1 LNPGR
6 VEQLNA
12 LFPQAD
18 FDRRAVIARGTQK
31 PRVSTGLELQVLMPV
46 VNAPFR
52 LYWAYNL
59 SYVNTNLQAPIVV
72 DRSFFPNAVTYQN
85 AVRQLGQTFPF
96 DERRSTFR
104 FSVGRTF

>member
-1 LNPGR
+1 

-18 FDRRAVIARGTQK
+18 FNRRAVIARGTQK
-31 PRVSTGLELQVLMPV
+31 PRVSAGLELQVLMPV

-72 DRSFFPNAVTYQN
+72 DRSFFPNAATYQN
-85 AVRQLGQTFPF
+85 AVRQLGQIFPF

>member
-1 LNPGR
+1 
-6 VEQLNA
+6 LNA
-12 LFPQAD
+12 LFPQAN
-18 FDRRAVIARGTQK
+18 FNRRAIVAPGTQK

-59 SYVNTNLQAPIVV
+59 SYVNTTLQPPLAV
-72 DRSFFPNAVTYQN
+72 DRSFFPNDA
-85 AVRQLGQTFPF
+85 TFRNLFTSPSPSIRPF
-96 DERRSTFR
+96 FATLPFSERHSLFR